1 MVASEAQRKAN
12 DKWRNKFEEIRGFR
26 VTPEKK
32 QKMMEHIKGT
42 GESMNA
48 FLNRAVDDAL
58 KKDPK

>member
-1 MVASEAQRKAN
+1 MPTSDAQKKAN

-32 QKMMEHIKGT
+32 QKMLAYIEAT

-48 FLNRAVDDAL
+48 FLNRAVDEAMEHRS
-58 KKDPK
+58 K

>member
-1 MVASEAQRKAN
+1 MASDAQRKAN

-32 QKMMEHIKGT
+32 QKMMEHIKAT

-58 KKDPK
+58 KQDPK